1 MLWGT
6 IPSQIL
12 DVNILGIAPE
22 QSSSPGNINMADLNE
37 VLSDSASES
46 TSFEEFF
53 SGIETSMMQYVK
65 ESYKSPESSW
75 DHVQAFISAINWQE
89 KIIVGILCFHAIIFL
104 LFLIFRRNV
113 DFQFGI
119 FIIIA
124 ASVYMS
130 ERINRWCGEN
140 WRDIATQNYFDK
152 AGVFSGIMFS
162 GPLLAIATFQL
173 VRYVCIL
180 ILL

>member
-1 MLWGT
+1 MAN
-6 IPSQIL
+6 L
-12 DVNILGIAPE
+12 D
-22 QSSSPGNINMADLNE
+22 E
-37 VLSDSASES
+37 VLGDSASEA

-53 SGIETSMMQYVK
+53 SNIESSMMQYVK

-75 DHVQAFISAINWQE
+75 DHLQAFASAINWQE
-89 KIIVGILCFHAIIFL
+89 KFVIGLLCFHAIIFL

-124 ASVYMS
+124 GSVYMS
-130 ERINRWCGEN
+130 ERINRWCGEH
-140 WRDIATQNYFDK
+140 WRDFATQNYFDK

-173 VRYVCIL
+173 VRSVFV
-180 ILL
+180 